1 MAKIEVKIPQDEIR
15 KIEEVY
21 KNTFD
26 IFGRM
31 TRAGAQVTLNTV
43 KSNVPRSWHGSNIM
57 NNIKLTKTY
66 RTPSDG
72 GINTKIII
80 NGYFI
85 NKNGVRTPA
94 PLVANVFEHGRSA
107 QSRGGKFVKQ
117 PFFRKS
123 FKKDQI
129 EKAML
134 DEQKKA
140 SGGIL
145 DE

>member
-1 MAKIEVKIPQDEIR
+1 MAKIEIKIPQEEIR

-21 KNTFD
+21 KNAFN
-26 IFGRM
+26 IFGGM
-31 TRAGAQVTLNTV
+31 TRAGARVTLNTV

-57 NNIKLTKTY
+57 NNIKLTKVY

-72 GINTKIII
+72 GINTKIVI

-134 DEQKKA
+134 DEQKRLT
-140 SGGIL
+140 GGIL

>member
-1 MAKIEVKIPQDEIR
+1 MAKFELELPKEEIK
-15 KIEEVY
+15 KIEKVY
-21 KNTFD
+21 KNTFN

-31 TRAGAQVTLNTV
+31 TKAGANVTLNTV
-43 KSNVPRSWHGSNIM
+43 KSNVPSGWRGSNIM

-66 RTPSDG
+66 RTPSDD
-72 GINTKIII
+72 GINTKIVIS
-80 NGYFI
+80 GYFI

-134 DEQKKA
+134 DEQKRLT
-140 SGGIL
+140 GGIL